1 MIKEIIMHLWQQ
13 ISIIYIS
20 LYVCMRFSCLHVNVC
35 TMSVIGAN
43 GIHNRKQDL
52 LELEVQMVMN
62 HHVVLRLRR
71 KSFARA
77 EYLYIHAC
85 VCILMHTEIYTT
97 CRVYL
102 CYLCLYNFRADQ
114 FVQDN
119 QLLAHPQKRLL
130 LHFLAVTLPIVP
142 CQGM

>member
-20 LYVCMRFSCLHVNVC
+20 LYVCMRFSCLHVYVC

-43 GIHNRKQDL
+43 GIHNRKSDP

-62 HHVVLRLRR
+62 HHVVLRLNL

-77 EYLYIHAC
+77 EYLYIQAC
-85 VCILMHTEIYTT
+85 VCIHMHTEISLSIFAICVYVISGLTSL
-97 CRVYL
+97 CRITNYWSIIPRKGF
-102 CYLCLYNFRADQ
+102 YSISWQSSCL
-114 FVQDN
+114 
-119 QLLAHPQKRLL
+119 
-130 LHFLAVTLPIVP
+130 
-142 CQGM
+142 